1 MANRINLGQVIGAT
15 GQAGQDGAKGDK
27 GDAGDTPYI
36 SNGYWW
42 IGTTNTGV
50 VAKGNEWFSGDDVP
64 TSQGVNGD
72 LYLRTNGDVYKKE
85 NGVWVLKTNIKGQ
98 QGEQGER
105 GESALTFD
113 VGSVTTGDVPSV
125 TNSGTQQ
132 DVVLD
137 FVLPKGE
144 KGDKGD
150 KGDSTISVGG
160 FVVSDVS
167 FRSDPQG
174 QIDGKMDNN
183 FGTGNAGRFLQVD
196 ENGQVVAVKSS
207 AENDVIDGYY
217 YNYSFYEDAEHT
229 ISITGATGKIYI
241 DVVTNTQYRWNG
253 TAFVPLS
260 ADLSGYPTKAQA
272 VGSIELTMDSSTY
285 VLTLQA
291 KNVNGENVGT
301 AQTVDLPLESVVV
314 NGSYN
319 NQTKKV
325 VLTLQ
330 NGSTIEFSVADLVNG
345 LQAEITS
352 ANKLSADL
360 VDDTNSTNKFVTA
373 SDKTNWDAKVDASD
387 LASYLPLAGGT
398 MTGDLILTS
407 HGVKWDGVSSASS
420 VTGGDGSN
428 VRIRLTNKSGNY
440 YDEYTFTNSFIAP
453 NPRSNTSG
461 ATTSNKD
468 LGYYLY
474 DYTMWQD
481 LYLKGK
487 LYDGHPSK
495 SGTTSVSIAEI
506 ESKTNKVTSLSNAS
520 TDTQYPSAKLLYNQL
535 LAKQNAITSNSKLNA
550 DLVDDTSTTHKFVSE
565 TDIANWNSK
574 QNILTFDDTPK
585 VGSNNPVT
593 SVGIYY
599 ALYDKATMALP
610 TSRSFRLTVG
620 SRTVIIQ
627 TGKVSSSSSNGWHT
641 VTLPEPMP
649 NATYILAGITGK
661 NEGNNIAMNI
671 RNKTTTTFQVYLWA
685 NATLDY
691 IAIYTPNV

>member
-174 QIDGKMDNN
+174 QIDAKLDNN

-196 ENGQVVAVKSS
+196 ENGQVIAVSSS
-207 AENDVIDGYY
+207 AENDVIDGYH
-217 YNYSFYEDAEHT
+217 YNDSFYEDAEHT

-272 VGSIELTMDSSTY
+272 VGSIELTMDSLTY

-330 NGSTIEFSVADLVNG
+330 NGSTIEFSVADLVSG

-360 VDDTNSTNKFVTA
+360 VDDTSSTNKFVSSTE
-373 SDKTNWDAKVDASD
+373 KTSWNAKEDAS
-387 LASYLPLAGGT
+387 
-398 MTGDLILTS
+398 
-407 HGVKWDGVSSASS
+407 
-420 VTGGDGSN
+420 
-428 VRIRLTNKSGNY
+428 
-440 YDEYTFTNSFIAP
+440 
-453 NPRSNTSG
+453 
-461 ATTSNKD
+461 
-468 LGYYLY
+468 
-474 DYTMWQD
+474 
-481 LYLKGK
+481 
-487 LYDGHPSK
+487 
-495 SGTTSVSIAEI
+495 
-506 ESKTNKVTSLSNAS
+506 NKVTSLTSSS
-520 TDTQYPSAKLLYNQL
+520 TNTQYPSAKAVYDYVGDVVGGIDTL
-535 LAKQNAITSNSKLNA
+535 LADLN
-550 DLVDDTSTTHKFVSE
+550 
-565 TDIANWNSK
+565 
-574 QNILTFDDTPK
+574 
-585 VGSNNPVT
+585 
-593 SVGIYY
+593 
-599 ALYDKATMALP
+599 
-610 TSRSFRLTVG
+610 
-620 SRTVIIQ
+620 
-627 TGKVSSSSSNGWHT
+627 TGGGV
-641 VTLPEPMP
+641 
-649 NATYILAGITGK
+649 
-661 NEGNNIAMNI
+661 
-671 RNKTTTTFQVYLWA
+671 
-685 NATLDY
+685 
-691 IAIYTPNV
+691 